1 MNPSASGW
9 IEKYG
14 SVVQKH
20 QNAFP
25 DFDALYH
32 TLKKSGFVYGLNSG
46 IPEFIHPEHL
56 LSEDEK
62 AKINLLNAL
71 YFTFKIK
78 GGDDFEQFVEQV
90 FKFYEILKINSTGFF
105 GKLLTGNKTSAKLEK
120 LMTSRIY
127 IEDNIISK
135 TFNSLITNSL
145 LFIDVLLFKHF
156 LNEHGSLKEKAEEIE
171 YLAIHITYH
180 ALSSKE
186 VNRKDNKL
194 SQLLASSLTYI
205 NCADNKFDGSYRER
219 LLNNKDNWENRY
231 LLDMACL
238 TVWEDH
244 SLDYTESEFIF
255 GIGKDLGFEKTI
267 ILDSIKDVTTFFQL
281 NVDVIPYL
289 KEKNLAKQF
298 YDSMGK
304 IVKKLILRNS
314 KRLLKELSQSAELV
328 ALLSKSTMRDLSN
341 EEKKKVQ
348 NQLLDIFKSI
358 PSLAIFILPGGAIL
372 LPIFIKLIPKLLPS
386 AFDENRIDDEDVEAI
401 RVKN

>member
-1 MNPSASGW
+1 MNPSSSGW

-14 SVVQKH
+14 SVVQRH

-25 DFDALYH
+25 TFEALYGA
-32 TLKKSGFVYGLNSG
+32 LKKSGFVYGLNSG
-46 IPEFIHPEHL
+46 VPEFIELEHT

-62 AKINLLNAL
+62 AKINLLHAL
-71 YFTFKIK
+71 YFTYRIE
-78 GGDDFEQFVEQV
+78 GGEDYSIFIEQV
-90 FKFYEILKINSTGFF
+90 FKFYELLKINNESFFDKWFTG
-105 GKLLTGNKTSAKLEK
+105 KKTSAKLEK

-156 LNEHGSLKEKAEEIE
+156 LKDYPALKEKAEEIE
-171 YLAIHITYH
+171 YLAINITYH

-186 VNRKDNKL
+186 LDRKDNKL

-205 NCADNKFDGSYRER
+205 NCAENSFDGSYRER

-255 GIGKDLGFEKTI
+255 GIGKDLGFDRTI
-267 ILDSIKDVTTFFQL
+267 ISTSITDVTEFFKL
-281 NVDVIPYL
+281 NFDTIPYL
-289 KEKNLAKQF
+289 KEKNLAMQF

-304 IVKKLILRNS
+304 LVKKLILRNS
-314 KRLLKELSQSAELV
+314 KRLHKELSQSAELV
-328 ALLSKSTMRDLSN
+328 ALLSKSTVRDLSD

-386 AFDENRIDDEDVEAI
+386 AFDENRIDEEEDLY
-401 RVKN
+401 RK